1 MDGSGNAV
9 VVRGQNDGSNDRIFM
24 SEYRF
29 WEE

>member
-9 VVRGQNDGSNDRIFM
+9 VRGQDDGSNDRIFM